1 MENNASGFALGFC
14 GGISRKEDYKEQ
26 LKEYERR
33 KANADKVEAAL
44 MKACGVIA
52 ERMERD
58 AENMSN
64 TEISHAIGT
73 LAGIATILSA
83 LGLYTAK
90 PICYGSDLE

>member
-1 MENNASGFALGFC
+1 MENNASGFALGFY
-14 GGISRKEDYKEQ
+14 GGAHRKEEHEEQ
-26 LKEYERR
+26 MKEYERR
-33 KANADKVEAAL
+33 KANADKVESAL

-64 TEISHAIGT
+64 TEISHSIGS

-83 LGLYTAK
+83 LGLYAAK
-90 PICYGSDLE
+90 PICYGSDFE